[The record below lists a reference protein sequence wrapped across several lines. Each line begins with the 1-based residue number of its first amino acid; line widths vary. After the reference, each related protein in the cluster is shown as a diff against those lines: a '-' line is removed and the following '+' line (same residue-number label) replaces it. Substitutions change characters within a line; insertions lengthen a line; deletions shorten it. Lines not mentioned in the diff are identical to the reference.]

1 MSTQTIRTEHYIET
15 SNSDHLLERIDH
27 MRRLLADKDKEIKVL
42 KVIIENYERIMSM
55 KLKLTDKESV
65 R

>member
-1 MSTQTIRTEHYIET
+1 MSNTQTIRTEHYIET

-27 MRRLLADKDKEIKVL
+27 MRRLLADKDKEISAL
-42 KVIIENYERIMSM
+42 KVIVENYERIL
-55 KLKLTDKESV
+55 KLKVMSGRDT